1 MPKKKERMVT
11 IELDAAKPRPLTRAR
26 KARLAALAR
35 MPDDQ
40 IDCSDIP
47 PLPASFWES
56 AVRGGLY
63 RPVKRQMS
71 VRIDADVIAWLK
83 SHGKGYHSRLN
94 KILRS
99 AMLKETRR
107 PLR

>member
-1 MPKKKERMVT
+1 MPKKKERTVAF
-11 IELDAAKPRPLTRAR
+11 ELDAAKPRPLTRKQ

-40 IDCSDIP
+40 IDYSDIP
-47 PLPASFWES
+47 PLPASFWEN

-71 VRIDADVIAWLK
+71 VRIDADVLAWLK
-83 SHGKGYHSRLN
+83 SHGNGYHSRLN
-94 KILRS
+94 EILRS
-99 AMLKETRR
+99 AMLKETRK